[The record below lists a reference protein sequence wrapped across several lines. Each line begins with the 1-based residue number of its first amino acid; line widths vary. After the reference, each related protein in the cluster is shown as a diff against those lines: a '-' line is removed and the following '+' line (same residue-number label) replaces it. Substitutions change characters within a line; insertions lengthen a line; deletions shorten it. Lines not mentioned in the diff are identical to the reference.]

1 MEKPMAPQHI
11 WSKVSE
17 KYAYILVLRGPE
29 VQLFKVSGMSLTL
42 KGKVKKVMEALEQG
56 GDPGQAGGKLV
67 ETLDAKSIRKAE
79 VSPGSDSL
87 KLYGDGEKPRT
98 LSFSTDG
105 NRADEVLQVI
115 LAQSGRSF
123 HTAQEEIGVIEALAP
138 PAIIGLISGLLW
150 AGLNQSANQ
159 LAAGEEVE
167 IRGTRRG
174 LKQLMA
180 WLAEMLGTSGT
191 IALGVVLL
199 ILVLGWAAARVFKR
213 PQRTV
218 WRPETG

>member
-1 MEKPMAPQHI
+1 
-11 WSKVSE
+11 
-17 KYAYILVLRGPE
+17 
-29 VQLFKVSGMSLTL
+29 
-42 KGKVKKVMEALEQG
+42 
-56 GDPGQAGGKLV
+56 
-67 ETLDAKSIRKAE
+67 
-79 VSPGSDSL
+79 
-87 KLYGDGEKPRT
+87 
-98 LSFSTDG
+98 
-105 NRADEVLQVI
+105 
-115 LAQSGRSF
+115 
-123 HTAQEEIGVIEALAP
+123 VIEALAP

-174 LKQLMA
+174 LKQLMV
-180 WLAEMLGTSGT
+180 WLAEILGTSGT

-218 WRPETG
+218 WRPEAG